1 MIRPLFTALSAAALA
16 YAIQPAIAQVPDR
29 VEWTISP
36 SGRDSEPGRVQFSI
50 EYRSENGRGRSMWSN
65 TTDLAELAGLNAQQL
80 AAEGPVRFSIVREA
94 GRFDCE
100 GIARQGRGTGDC
112 SFTPDAAF
120 NAGLARRGIGTPT
133 RQQSYSLTL
142 ARVGVSLLDALDRNG
157 YQRPDID
164 GLVAAG
170 IHRVDADYI
179 GAMAA
184 AGYRVG
190 EVGGLVRMRIH
201 RVTPEF
207 VSALAA
213 AGYRPSADMAV
224 RLRIHGATPEYIRDL
239 AAAGGTGFDTDDL
252 VNMRIHRVSAEFIRE
267 LRALGYDRLTAQQL
281 TTMRIHRVSAD
292 FVRRMNEVAGRRLS
306 PEELVSRRI
315 RPDRYS

>member
-1 MIRPLFTALSAAALA
+1 MIRPLLTALSAAVLT
-16 YAIQPAIAQVPDR
+16 YAIQPAVAQIPDR

-36 SGRDSEPGRVQFSI
+36 SGRDGEPGQVQLTI
-50 EYRSENGRGRSMWSN
+50 EYRSENGRGRNMWSN
-65 TTDLAELAGLNAQQL
+65 TTDLADLAGLSAQQL
-80 AAEGPVRFSIVREA
+80 AGEGPVRFSMVREA

-100 GIARQGRGTGDC
+100 GTARQGRGTGDC

-120 NAGLARRGIGTPT
+120 SAALARRGIGTPS

-142 ARVGVSLLDALDRNG
+142 ARVGAALLDVLDRNG

-164 GLVAAG
+164 GLVSAG
-170 IHRVDADYI
+170 IHRVDAGYI
-179 GAMAA
+179 AAMAA

-207 VSALAA
+207 VGALAA
-213 AGYRPSADMAV
+213 AGYRPSAEMAV
-224 RLRIHGATPEYIRDL
+224 RLRIHGATPDYIREL
-239 AAAGGTGFDTDDL
+239 AAAGGTGFEADDL
-252 VNMRIHRVSAEFIRE
+252 ISLRIHRVTPEFIRE
-267 LRALGYDRLTAQQL
+267 LRSLGYDRLTAQQL
-281 TTMRIHRVSAD
+281 TSMSIHDVSAN
-292 FVRRMNEVAGRRLS
+292 FARRMNEEAGRRLS

-315 RPDRYS
+315 RSDRYS